1 MMKMKELYVSDIDQR
16 YNKKLNTEIPS
27 FSEDVISLCEQ
38 KGINTGAEFERCT
51 YLSRNIFT
59 RLKNKK
65 NYVPDENAAYTIC
78 IALGLTVGESCELLR
93 KARYSIIPYNGNDIY
108 RELLVKMLANNYMY
122 IPDCNKLLRKYG
134 CKELGSIK
142 I

>member
-1 MMKMKELYVSDIDQR
+1 MKEFTVLDVDPR
-16 YNKKLNTEIPS
+16 YNRKLNTEIPS
-27 FSEDVISLCEQ
+27 FSQDVISLCEE
-38 KGINTGAEFERCT
+38 KGIRTGAEFERCT
-51 YLSRNIFT
+51 YLSRNIFS
-59 RLKNKK
+59 RLKNEC

-134 CKELGSIK
+134 FKELGNIK
-142 I
+142 T